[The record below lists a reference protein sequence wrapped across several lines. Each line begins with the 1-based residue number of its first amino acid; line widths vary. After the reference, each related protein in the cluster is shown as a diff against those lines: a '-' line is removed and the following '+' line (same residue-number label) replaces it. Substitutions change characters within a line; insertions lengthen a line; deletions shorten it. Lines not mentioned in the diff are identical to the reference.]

1 MKVNTYRK
9 IALSLSVLFLYG
21 CGSSSSSNSNSNEPK
36 LELIPQ
42 NEPYFKYAWHLDA
55 SSTEMNNIGYSIDPN
70 ADVHVVEAWNVTKG
84 ANIKVAVIDEGFDV
98 SHEELKA
105 NTISTYNADENNPNV
120 ENDGNQGI
128 HGNTCA
134 GFILASVNRKG
145 ISGIAPESKLIAI
158 KQVDEN
164 DAHLIRAFEYARNQG
179 AKVISCSWG
188 SGQISETIVSELK
201 SLYDSGITV
210 IFASGNEGI
219 DLDQAG
225 YDESEVPWVIGV
237 GASGENNDVT
247 SYSNY
252 GKNTDVLAPAGDA
265 QLSSGI
271 LGIDDTGS
279 EGSQDQKN
287 IVNNN
292 YAFTDGTSF
301 ACPLVAGAVSLMYS
315 VNPNISPAQIRDII
329 ISTADK
335 IGGANLYDNNGFDK
349 SKRRA
354 YGKINI
360 SAAVAQASR

>member
-1 MKVNTYRK
+1 MLSQDLEVTLNEAFKDARAKRHEFMTVEHLLF
-9 IALSLSVLFLYG
+9 ALLDNAKAIEVLTNVG
-21 CGSSSSSNSNSNEPK
+21 
-36 LELIPQ
+36 
-42 NEPYFKYAWHLDA
+42 ADLDA
-55 SSTEMNNIGYSIDPN
+55 
-70 ADVHVVEAWNVTKG
+70 
-84 ANIKVAVIDEGFDV
+84 
-98 SHEELKA
+98 
-105 NTISTYNADENNPNV
+105 
-120 ENDGNQGI
+120 
-128 HGNTCA
+128 
-134 GFILASVNRKG
+134 
-145 ISGIAPESKLIAI
+145 
-158 KQVDEN
+158 
-164 DAHLIRAFEYARNQG
+164 
-179 AKVISCSWG
+179 
-188 SGQISETIVSELK
+188 LK
-201 SLYDSGITV
+201 S
-210 IFASGNEGI
+210 
-219 DLDQAG
+219 DLQ
-225 YDESEVPWVIGV
+225 EFIETTTPLI
-237 GASGENNDVT
+237 
-247 SYSNY
+247 
-252 GKNTDVLAPAGDA
+252 PAGDA